1 MPPGGR
7 TRYLAVWI
15 VAPGS
20 RDNGR
25 WPRQSKPRMPEST
38 RPRPL
43 SVLLACVAV
52 ACVAGPPARADVNAR
67 DRDGSTALLWAAYRG
82 DVDAAAALLA
92 QGADPRLGNQFGATP
107 MSEAARFGHADLIRH
122 LLAAGADPESPNAEG
137 QTALMAV
144 ARTGNVEAAKL
155 LLKAGARLDAREHWG
170 GQAALAWAAAQGQAE
185 MVGFLLSKGADPDAR
200 GAVREWRRRITAE
213 GRPKDMNRG
222 GLTALLFAAR
232 EGHVD
237 CIRAL
242 ARGGAA
248 LDLADPDGTTPLVL
262 ALMNGHWDAAMAL
275 IDAGADVDQWDF
287 YGQAPLYAA
296 IDIRTIESNGRIE
309 LPTDDRHTALD
320 VIDRLLAA
328 GANPNAQLKLRPP
341 FRHVPQDRLSDPM
354 LTTGATPLLRAAKSG
369 DAEVVKR
376 LLAKGARVDLP
387 NVLGHTPLM
396 AAAGAGRGNTPT
408 RGRTRTEVQ
417 AVETLERLLA
427 AGADVNHRA
436 VDGDTA
442 VHGAAIRGWNDVIRL
457 LAANGA
463 ALDVADRDGMT
474 PVDYALGYYRPTY
487 LENKPVPREQTADV
501 LRGLGATKWAAAAP
515 SWPPVGVPQSGAQV
529 PE

>member
-1 MPPGGR
+1 MIHHARPLPASS
-7 TRYLAVWI
+7 LAVALALALWLSAPAGAAPAAPASAASG
-15 VAPGS
+15 APGIAS
-20 RDNGR
+20 AA
-25 WPRQSKPRMPEST
+25 Q
-38 RPRPL
+38 
-43 SVLLACVAV
+43 V
-52 ACVAGPPARADVNAR
+52 DVNAR
-67 DRDGSTALLWAAYRG
+67 DKDGSTALLWASYRG
-82 DVDAAAALLA
+82 DLDEASALLA
-92 QGADPRLGNQFGATP
+92 RGADPRAANQFGATP
-107 MSEAARFGHADLIRH
+107 MGEAARFGHTELIRR

-144 ARTGNVEAAKL
+144 ARTGNIEAARL

-170 GQAALAWAAAQGQAE
+170 GQTALAWAAAQGQAE
-185 MVGFLLSKGADPDAR
+185 MVRFLLSKGADPDTR
-200 GAVREWRRRITAE
+200 GTVREWRRRITAE

-242 ARGGAA
+242 AQGGAD
-248 LDLADPDGTTPLVL
+248 LDLPDPDGTTPLVL
-262 ALMNGHWDAAMAL
+262 ALMNGHWDAAMTL

-287 YGQAPLYAA
+287 YGQAPLYTA

-328 GANPNAQLKLRPP
+328 GANVNAQLKLRPP
-341 FRHVPQDRLSDPM
+341 FRNVPQDRLSDPM

-369 DAEVVKR
+369 DVEVVRR
-376 LLAKGARVDLP
+376 LLAKGAIVDLP
-387 NVLGHTPLM
+387 NSLGHTPLM
-396 AAAGAGRGNTPT
+396 AAAGSGRGNNPT
-408 RGRTRTEVQ
+408 RGRSRSEAD
-417 AVETLERLLA
+417 AVVTATLLLD

-436 VDGDTA
+436 ADGDAA
-442 VHGAAIRGWNDVIRL
+442 VHGAAIRGWDDVIRRL
-457 LAANGA
+457 VARGA
-463 ALDVADRDGMT
+463 ALDVTDRDGMT

-487 LENKPVPREQTADV
+487 LENKPVPRESTAAV
-501 LRGLGATKWAAAAP
+501 LRELGATKWAPAAP
-515 SWPPVGVPQSGAQV
+515 TWPPVGVPQSAAQV